1 MAAEIAM
8 TAAERVTTILGGAH
22 RARATYPGDAAAAGG
37 RANRSADPDRARPV
51 LAERGVVL
59 EGALGDDAP
68 RTVNVPWPAVTRM
81 TNFLIRLVPGATSP
95 YSQLGVSGEMPRSQ
109 TSSTSVP
116 PVIWGSA
123 SISTV
128 SGPLLRMTSV
138 KVTRVPCTAA
148 CLE

>member
-51 LAERGVVL
+51 LAERVVVL

-95 YSQLGVSGEMPRSQ
+95 YSQLGVSGE
-109 TSSTSVP
+109 
-116 PVIWGSA
+116 
-123 SISTV
+123 
-128 SGPLLRMTSV
+128 GPGAQPSPQGGRA
-138 KVTRVPCTAA
+138 RVW
-148 CLE
+148 